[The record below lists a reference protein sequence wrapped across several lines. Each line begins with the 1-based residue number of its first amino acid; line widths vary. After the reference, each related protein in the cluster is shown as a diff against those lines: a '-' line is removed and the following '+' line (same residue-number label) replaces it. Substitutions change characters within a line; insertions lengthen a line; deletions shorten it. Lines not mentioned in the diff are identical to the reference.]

1 MNKISFILLLFVI
14 PIILRGTPQEPERLV
29 YKSDSVW
36 IDYYP
41 LEVLR
46 EKNPEID
53 GVLDTLFLR
62 QYSTNRRGYTGTWQI
77 INDSLFL
84 VKLESD
90 KFGKAINLEKVF
102 DRSRIIKNRVF
113 AYWYSS
119 NLAAQYGELLG
130 HTNDFMFEPV
140 YTGSFSC
147 KIVTGIVSNIKI
159 NYKSNREIDLLKK
172 RFQTERDTM
181 VCLVVNE
188 YPKLIANERTYDIS
202 ELNQFISQQILK
214 SEKKFG
220 CTEKIYF
227 SVLVEKDGT
236 VSRIQNIRPS
246 NNLNCDKA
254 ALRIAELMTKW
265 IPGKENG
272 RIVRTKIMITFWDR

>member
-1 MNKISFILLLFVI
+1 MNKISFILLLFVL
-14 PIILRGTPQEPERLV
+14 PMILRGTPQEPERLV
-29 YKSDSVW
+29 YKSDSIW
-36 IDYYP
+36 IDYHP

-53 GVLDTLFLR
+53 GVLNSLFPW
-62 QYSTNRRGYTGTWQI
+62 QYSTNWRGYSGTWQI

-90 KFGKAINLEKVF
+90 KWGKVIKLEKVF
-102 DRSRIIKNRVF
+102 DISRINKNRVF

-119 NLAAQYGELLG
+119 NIYAQYGELLG
-130 HTNDFMFEPV
+130 HTNDFMVEPV

-147 KIVTGIVSNIKI
+147 KIVSGVVFSIKI

-188 YPKLIANERTYDIS
+188 YPKL
-202 ELNQFISQQILK
+202 
-214 SEKKFG
+214 
-220 CTEKIYF
+220 
-227 SVLVEKDGT
+227 
-236 VSRIQNIRPS
+236 
-246 NNLNCDKA
+246 NC
-254 ALRIAELMTKW
+254 E
-265 IPGKENG
+265 
-272 RIVRTKIMITFWDR
+272 